1 MAATQGSAAYQR
13 LTVPEQDYGETARAF
28 GQIGAANRRAQQ
40 ELNQRNKELAD
51 QKKAKWEEEYGFN
64 PDNFVAGKTGFNDF
78 DEYHT
83 DYAMY
88 AADEYV
94 KYHRQAVEAMQKGDS
109 AKQREAEYKMQKI
122 KNNFKLVSQSEVFY
136 KQMYADYIKALD
148 KREVSGASKDF
159 IDIVESSLENGRSV
173 IRHDKDGNLVNLS
186 WDEQG
191 NPLEPQR
198 YKDVMQGNLRWV
210 PDVKVRGKGGIVDD
224 ILLNLGT
231 VSNDKNSG
239 YFKITEQKWDDK
251 LHGKAVEEQIG
262 YILGNEDTMSDLLY
276 KATNGQVIKRKN
288 FTDEDYKTVEESLKA
303 AIRAG
308 YSEKYEEAFNA
319 SKYATD
325 ASAAKN
331 KDKNEKY
338 GVRKWNIEQVRDNG
352 DVSMFAS
359 GDFEWNGTQY
369 EATGASLVGDNIVI
383 DTKYGEPIT
392 INRNSE
398 IGLNDLF
405 NAYEGETLE
414 FDKVMTTKQVPWR
427 EERIGQQKG
436 ITDLLGSN
444 YDSSGKFIG
453 KEENVVDRLSQ
464 LYPND
469 DIKISRWKVGN
480 VIKINGTEINLDQFS
495 KDATEQKIQKALK
508 AAPVSTGYKAQT
520 SAGSR

>member
-1 MAATQGSAAYQR
+1 
-13 LTVPEQDYGETARAF
+13 
-28 GQIGAANRRAQQ
+28 
-40 ELNQRNKELAD
+40 
-51 QKKAKWEEEYGFN
+51 
-64 PDNFVAGKTGFNDF
+64 
-78 DEYHT
+78 
-83 DYAMY
+83 
-88 AADEYV
+88 
-94 KYHRQAVEAMQKGDS
+94 
-109 AKQREAEYKMQKI
+109 
-122 KNNFKLVSQSEVFY
+122 
-136 KQMYADYIKALD
+136 
-148 KREVSGASKDF
+148 
-159 IDIVESSLENGRSV
+159 
-173 IRHDKDGNLVNLS
+173 
-186 WDEQG
+186 
-191 NPLEPQR
+191 
-198 YKDVMQGNLRWV
+198 
-210 PDVKVRGKGGIVDD
+210 
-224 ILLNLGT
+224 
-231 VSNDKNSG
+231 
-239 YFKITEQKWDDK
+239 
-251 LHGKAVEEQIG
+251 
-262 YILGNEDTMSDLLY
+262 MSDLLY
-276 KATNGQVIKRKN
+276 KATNGQVIKRKK
-288 FTDEDYKTVEESLKA
+288 FEDKDYNIVKESLKA

-398 IGLNDLF
+398 TGLNDLF